1 MTLEWDAAKST
12 RNVGQRGFDFEFA
25 SLVFASTYV
34 EFDDTRR
41 DYGERR
47 IVALG
52 TADGIALTVVFT
64 DRVAS
69 TGEVVRRLISARLS
83 NCKERRQYAEAL
95 EAIRA
100 QGESDEGA
108 R

>member
-1 MTLEWDAAKST
+1 M
-12 RNVGQRGFDFEFA
+12 RNLWQRGFDFEFA
-25 SLVFASTYV
+25 SLTFAATYV

-47 IVALG
+47 VVAFG
-52 TADGIALTVVFT
+52 IADGISLTVVFT
-64 DRVAS
+64 DRVEP
-69 TGEVVRRLISARLS
+69 TGGVVRRLISARLS
-83 NCKERRQYAEAL
+83 NRKERRQYAEAL

-100 QGESDEGA
+100 QGEPDEGA

>member
-1 MTLEWDAAKST
+1 MIFEWDAAKST
-12 RNVGQRGFDFEFA
+12 RNLGLRGFDFEFA
-25 SLVFASTYV
+25 SLVFAGTYV

-47 IVALG
+47 MVALG

-64 DRVAS
+64 DRVEP
-69 TGEVVRRLISARLS
+69 TGDVVRRLISARLS
-83 NCKERRQYAEAL
+83 NRKERRQYAEAL
-95 EAIRA
+95 EATRA
-100 QGESDEGA
+100 QNEPDEGA

>member
-1 MTLEWDAAKST
+1 MTVEWDAAKST
-12 RNVGQRGFDFEFA
+12 RNLGQRGFDFEFA

-52 TADGIALTVVFT
+52 TADGISLTVVFT
-64 DRVAS
+64 DRVES
-69 TGEVVRRLISARLS
+69 TGAVVRRLISARLS
-83 NCKERRQYAEAL
+83 NRKERRQYAEAL

-100 QGESDEGA
+100 QGEPDEGA